1 MSDMTSKKN
10 KAAQSLARLR
20 AKSLTKERRKEIAT
34 KAAKARWD
42 KRKKPKGEVE
52 V

>member
-1 MSDMTSKKN
+1 MSGMIFKKN
-10 KAAQSLARLR
+10 KAAQALAKLR

-42 KRKKPKGEVE
+42 KRKKPKGSVE